1 MQLKPEDI
9 SKIIKSQIKNYDSR
23 IECAETGTVI
33 LVGDGIARAYGLE
46 KCMANELVEFEN
58 GEYGMALNLEENSV
72 AIVLLGSDEGIRE
85 GDTVRR
91 TGRVVSVPVGEA
103 LIGRVVNAL
112 GQPIDGKGPV
122 DAAETRPIERK
133 APGIIERKSVSVPLQ
148 TGIKAIDSMIPIG
161 RGQRELIIGDRQ
173 TGKTVIA
180 TDTIINQKGKDVVCM
195 SPSARSAR
203 RWLSWWKRSLWPAQ
217 WTTPSWSRPQPASWP
232 RCSISRPTR
241 AALWAN
247 ILWTR
252 AGTS

>member
-112 GQPIDGKGPV
+112 GQPIDCLLY
-122 DAAETRPIERK
+122 T
-133 APGIIERKSVSVPLQ
+133 
-148 TGIKAIDSMIPIG
+148 
-161 RGQRELIIGDRQ
+161 
-173 TGKTVIA
+173 
-180 TDTIINQKGKDVVCM
+180 
-195 SPSARSAR
+195 SPS
-203 RWLSWWKRSLWPAQ
+203 
-217 WTTPSWSRPQPASWP
+217 P
-232 RCSISRPTR
+232 RDT
-241 AALWAN
+241 
-247 ILWTR
+247 
-252 AGTS
+252 